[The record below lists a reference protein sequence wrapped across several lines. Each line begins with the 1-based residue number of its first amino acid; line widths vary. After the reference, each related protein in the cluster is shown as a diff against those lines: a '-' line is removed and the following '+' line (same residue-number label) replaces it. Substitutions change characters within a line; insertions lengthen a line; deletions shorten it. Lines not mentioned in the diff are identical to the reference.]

1 MNIAKIFKNDL
12 FDKTNPVAALKHL
25 VKYFINPFVPN
36 APFFYP
42 LETWESRIF
51 FWCFQGL
58 EKGCIRYEWV
68 KNEMFKNF
76 KNLAVSLALIEAL

>member
-42 LETWESRIF
+42 LET
-51 FWCFQGL
+51 
-58 EKGCIRYEWV
+58 
-68 KNEMFKNF
+68 
-76 KNLAVSLALIEAL
+76 